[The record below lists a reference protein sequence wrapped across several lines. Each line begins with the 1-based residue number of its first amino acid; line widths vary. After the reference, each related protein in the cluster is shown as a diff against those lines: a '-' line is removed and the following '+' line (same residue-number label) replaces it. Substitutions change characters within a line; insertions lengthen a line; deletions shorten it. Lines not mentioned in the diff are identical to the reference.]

1 MLRLVYEKTVKITR
15 EWEKNAICGGT
26 LVGFRAL
33 LYHGKKDLQKYGM
46 ERRNS
51 MEAIG
56 KKSECREE
64 EKRVESVRDSF
75 MCTYTGHQADPL
87 HLREEDIRT
96 DDIAH
101 ALSLL
106 CRGGGHMKRMYSV
119 GQHCINCAGEAKAR
133 GWENRVV
140 LACLLHDASE
150 AYISDIIRPVK
161 RHLRNYIEIEETILA
176 SVYRRY
182 GLGEL
187 KPEEEQRVRQID
199 NDLLGVEMTALMN
212 LPYQLPLAELK
223 SEPDLS
229 LKDPEDVE
237 TEYGRLLEEL
247 VLSLQPSAFRV

>member
-1 MLRLVYEKTVKITR
+1 MPSSAGLP
-15 EWEKNAICGGT
+15 
-26 LVGFRAL
+26 LVGFRSL
-33 LYHGKKDLQKYGM
+33 LYDEKRKYKNTGT

-51 MEAIG
+51 METTG
-56 KKSECREE
+56 KCPEQWEE
-64 EKRVESVRDSF
+64 EKRTESDRDSY

-87 HLREEDIRT
+87 HLRDEDIRT
-96 DDIAH
+96 EDIAH

-119 GQHCINCAGEAKAR
+119 GQHCINCALEAKAR

-150 AYISDIIRPVK
+150 AYISDVIRPVK
-161 RHLRNYIEIEETILA
+161 RHLRNYMEIEETILKA
-176 SVYRRY
+176 VYRRY

-229 LKDPEDVE
+229 LKDSEEVE
-237 TEYGRLLEEL
+237 AEYGRLLEEF
-247 VLSLQPSAFRV
+247 VFSLQPSAFRV